1 MLPPQMSSDSDSAL
15 IKGTEGSSTLDL
27 TSTLSPLSSSPS
39 PSPLSSS
46 SSSSRIMNK
55 PSMPSMP
62 LISSTSTSPP
72 TTGNAQANPSYPGY
86 PPPIIDLDNDHAS
99 RFQGQVESRVGAPV
113 RRDSLDP
120 LESPPPV
127 SLLPSSP
134 SSSYPYPYAPPSR
147 PSSAAAFLT
156 PSEVGVNLNPNYG
169 PVRPVLSGQL
179 ESGSLRGQHGR
190 VRGLDLGVGVGSGA
204 GRTMMNMVRV
214 PSEETR
220 VLARAQ
226 QQQRRSLHAPHSTRP
241 LVVLYR
247 LDTDTDIEALAPP
260 SLPFRNGN
268 GNGRGR
274 GGGSRSSMFTPA
286 MDRMSGSGS
295 SSMRSMS
302 SRHSIMS
309 GDSRLPLITA
319 STEYEYEYDVH
330 PHLHLHP
337 HQQLVAYAS
346 EMDALIEGDEDDG
359 EDDDWLHDPRVSFY
373 AGQGKGEGERKK
385 RKTGYVEDGMSYR
398 GIGNYFMIWL
408 ILLGLVALFVF
419 YPVLGL
425 DK

>member
-1 MLPPQMSSDSDSAL
+1 MLPPQVSSDSDSAL
-15 IKGTEGSSTLDL
+15 VKGTEGSSALIL
-27 TSTLSPLSSSPS
+27 TSSLSPLSSSPS
-39 PSPLSSS
+39 PLSSS
-46 SSSSRIMNK
+46 SSRNMNK

-72 TTGNAQANPSYPGY
+72 TTGNYSSHPSYP
-86 PPPIIDLDNDHAS
+86 PAIIDLNNDHAS
-99 RFQGQVESRVGAPV
+99 RFQGEVESRVGARV
-113 RRDSLDP
+113 RRNSLDP
-120 LESPPPV
+120 LDSPPPA
-127 SLLPSSP
+127 SLFPSSP

-147 PSSAAAFLT
+147 PSSATAFLT
-156 PSEVGVNLNPNYG
+156 RSEVGFNLNPDNG
-169 PVRPVLSGQL
+169 PARPVLSGQL
-179 ESGSLRGQHGR
+179 ESGSLRGQQGR
-190 VRGLDLGVGVGSGA
+190 VRGLDLGVGSGGGG
-204 GRTMMNMVRV
+204 GRGRPMMNMVRV

-247 LDTDTDIEALAPP
+247 LDTDIEALVPP

-274 GGGSRSSMFTPA
+274 GSGSGSGSSMLTPA
-286 MDRMSGSGS
+286 MDRMTGSGSGS

-302 SRHSIMS
+302 SRHSVMS

-319 STEYEYEYDVH
+319 TATAEYEYEYDVH

-346 EMDALIEGDEDDG
+346 EVDALIDGDEDDG

-373 AGQGKGEGERKK
+373 AGQGEGEGEKK

-419 YPVLGL
+419 YPVIG
-425 DK
+425 DS

>member
-39 PSPLSSS
+39 PLSSS
-46 SSSSRIMNK
+46 SSSSRNMNK

-72 TTGNAQANPSYPGY
+72 TTGNAQANPSYPSY
-86 PPPIIDLDNDHAS
+86 PPAIIDLDNDRAS
-99 RFQGQVESRVGAPV
+99 RFRGQVESRVGARV

-120 LESPPPV
+120 LEAPPPL

-134 SSSYPYPYAPPSR
+134 SSPYPYPYAPPSR
-147 PSSAAAFLT
+147 PSSATAFLT
-156 PSEVGVNLNPNYG
+156 RSEVGFNLNPNNG
-169 PVRPVLSGQL
+169 PIRPVL

-226 QQQRRSLHAPHSTRP
+226 QQQQRRSLHAPHSTRP

-247 LDTDTDIEALAPP
+247 LDTDVEALVPP

-274 GGGSRSSMFTPA
+274 GGGSGSSMLTPA
-286 MDRMSGSGS
+286 MDRMSGSGSGS

-319 STEYEYEYDVH
+319 IATASAEYEYEYDV
-330 PHLHLHP
+330 HP

-346 EMDALIEGDEDDG
+346 EVDALIDGDEDDG

-373 AGQGKGEGERKK
+373 AGQGKGEGEKKK

-425 DK
+425 D

>member
-1 MLPPQMSSDSDSAL
+1 
-15 IKGTEGSSTLDL
+15 
-27 TSTLSPLSSSPS
+27 
-39 PSPLSSS
+39 
-46 SSSSRIMNK
+46 
-55 PSMPSMP
+55 
-62 LISSTSTSPP
+62 
-72 TTGNAQANPSYPGY
+72 
-86 PPPIIDLDNDHAS
+86 
-99 RFQGQVESRVGAPV
+99 
-113 RRDSLDP
+113 
-120 LESPPPV
+120 
-127 SLLPSSP
+127 
-134 SSSYPYPYAPPSR
+134 
-147 PSSAAAFLT
+147 
-156 PSEVGVNLNPNYG
+156 
-169 PVRPVLSGQL
+169 
-179 ESGSLRGQHGR
+179 
-190 VRGLDLGVGVGSGA
+190 
-204 GRTMMNMVRV
+204 MMNMVRV

-247 LDTDTDIEALAPP
+247 LDTDTDVEALVPP
-260 SLPFRNGN
+260 SLPFRNGSGN
-268 GNGRGR
+268 GNGRSR
-274 GGGSRSSMFTPA
+274 GGSSGSSMLTPA
-286 MDRMSGSGS
+286 MDRMSGSGSGS

-330 PHLHLHP
+330 PHLHP

-346 EMDALIEGDEDDG
+346 EVDALIDGDEDDG

-373 AGQGKGEGERKK
+373 AGQGKGEKKK
-385 RKTGYVEDGMSYR
+385 RKSGYVEDGMSYR